1 MKKVIISIVITV
13 LALGGI
19 VYVLQQNKARSESIT
34 QIVAEENTAV
44 AVNVDTAS
52 YLNLHLG
59 YQVNG
64 IFTPSQE
71 VEISA
76 ETAGRVSRVLVD
88 EGDHV
93 RAGQLLAFIESDKQ
107 AVNVSNAKAVYQ
119 NAQSELKRYQSAYAT
134 GGVTKQQLEQV
145 KLKLEN
151 AKSNLES
158 AKIAAGDVNISA
170 SFAGVVNQRSVEP
183 GSYVSPGQVLF
194 DIVDVPALK
203 LRVNVDEKNIATVR
217 VGQAV
222 KVAASVFPNKS
233 WTGQVTFIAPK
244 ANDNLSFPV
253 EVEIKNQDNTLRAG
267 MYGTAYFGNND
278 SVRVLAVPRE
288 AFVGSISSHKI
299 FLVKAG
305 KAVLTTVTPGR
316 VSGDNIEIISGLE
329 KGDVVVTS
337 GQINLLDNT
346 PIQVIK

>member
-1 MKKVIISIVITV
+1 MKKVIISVIITG
-13 LALGGI
+13 LALAGI

-34 QIVAEENTAV
+34 KIVAQENTAV
-44 AVNVDTAS
+44 AVKVDTAT
-52 YLNLHLG
+52 YLSLHLG
-59 YQVNG
+59 YHVNG
-64 IFTPSQE
+64 IFTPNQE
-71 VEISA
+71 VKISA
-76 ETAGRVSRVLVD
+76 EAAGRVSRVLVD

-93 RAGQLLAFIESDKQ
+93 RAGQVLAFIESDKQ
-107 AVNVSNAKAVYQ
+107 EVTVSNAKAVYQ
-119 NAQSELKRYQSAYAT
+119 NAQAELKRYESAYAT

-158 AKIAAGDVNISA
+158 AKIAAGDVYIRA
-170 SFAGVVNQRSVEP
+170 SFAGIVNQRSVEP

-203 LRVNVDEKNIATVR
+203 LRVHVDEKNIAAVQ
-217 VGQAV
+217 VGQPV
-222 KVAASVFPNKS
+222 KVEASVFPNKS
-233 WTGQVTFIAPK
+233 WTGKVTFIAPK

-267 MYGTAYFGNND
+267 MYGTAYFGNSD
-278 SVRVLAVPRE
+278 SVRVLAVPRQ
-288 AFVGSISSHKI
+288 AFVGSISSNKI

-305 KAVLTTVTPGR
+305 EAVLTTVTPGR
-316 VSGDNIEIISGLE
+316 VSGDNIEIVSGLKE
-329 KGDVVVTS
+329 GDVVVTS

-346 PIQVIK
+346 PIQIIN